1 MFQCAECYCWK
12 DGKIKSNM
20 QKSILLKILPVSFFI
35 LLLLLWEFIP
45 QIFSIPAYVFPRLSD
60 IVPAIIKAQ
69 DVFLTNIQTTFIE
82 AIFGFILGSSIGFI
96 TGLLMAENKLF
107 ANTMLPYVVASNAIP
122 IVAIAPLV
130 IIWFGY
136 GIISKIILA
145 AFLCFFPLSIN
156 TFKGLNEYSNIY
168 FELFKTYGSS
178 KYEFLAKFKLRNSL
192 PFIFAGLKLS
202 ATFSVIGAIVAEF
215 IGATS
220 GLGFG
225 MLQASYNLNTP
236 RLFGYIIVA
245 CTMGLFMY
253 YSVLLIENLIIKKEK
268 R

>member
-1 MFQCAECYCWK
+1 MQSFIIRRMAKLNIMKKYF
-12 DGKIKSNM
+12 IKSLP
-20 QKSILLKILPVSFFI
+20 ILFFI
-35 LLLLLWEFIP
+35 FILFLWELIP
-45 QIFSIPAYVFPRLSD
+45 VVFSVPVYVFPRLSAILPEIIISHD
-60 IVPAIIKAQ
+60 IFIQNIK
-69 DVFLTNIQTTFIE
+69 TTFSE
-82 AIFGFILGSSIGFI
+82 AIFGFILGSLIGFI
-96 TGLLMAENKLF
+96 TGVIMAENKLF
-107 ANTMLPYVVASNAIP
+107 ANTILPYVVASNAIP

-130 IIWFGY
+130 IIWFGH

-156 TFKGLNEYSNIY
+156 TFKGLNEFSPIY
-168 FELFKTYGSS
+168 FELFKTYGSG
-178 KYEFLAKFKLRNSL
+178 KFEFLTKFKLRNSL
-192 PFIFAGLKLS
+192 PYIFTGLKLN

-245 CTMGLFMY
+245 CSMGLLMY
-253 YSVLLIENLIIKKEK
+253 YFVLLIENIILK
-268 R
+268 RR